1 MAERDTVHKF
11 ISINTQFELNP
22 NPIDMSLESATPLLL
37 ELNAKF
43 QAGDVL
49 GGNEILSKLKILIL
63 DFPPNSEPHC
73 RLATEVLELGVL
85 FTVADGDLDAFA
97 RNVAQLKPYYA
108 LLGTT
113 PRKCHILGLN
123 LMYLLVDN
131 RLSEFHAELEL
142 LSQEEASDALIS
154 FPINLERKLMVGI
167 YDEVLSVTVP
177 DASYQ
182 FFVDN
187 LLQTVRDNIA
197 DCMEVSYKSMKIGDA
212 MTMMKFDSQQELME
226 YVEECRD
233 DWIVEGGSLCF
244 QLPPS
249 GSKASDVPS
258 MKVIAQNLSYAT
270 EMERIV

>member
-1 MAERDTVHKF
+1 
-11 ISINTQFELNP
+11 
-22 NPIDMSLESATPLLL
+22 MSVASLVSD
-37 ELNAKF
+37 LNAKF
-43 QAGDVL
+43 QAGDVV
-49 GGNEILSKLKILIL
+49 GGKETLSKLKILML
-63 DFPPNSEPHC
+63 DFSPDVKDQC
-73 RLATEVLELGVL
+73 KVATEVLELGVL

-97 RNVAQLKPYYA
+97 RNVAQLKPYYSM
-108 LLGTT
+108 LGST

-123 LMYLLVDN
+123 LMHLLVDN

-142 LSQEEASDALIS
+142 LSEEEASHKFVS
-154 FPINLERKLMVGI
+154 FPINLERQLMVGI

-177 DASYQ
+177 DPSYQ

-187 LLQTVRDNIA
+187 LLQTVRDSIA
-197 DCMEVSYKSMKIGDA
+197 DCMEVSYKSMKIADA
-212 MTMMKFDSQQELME
+212 MTTMKFDSQQELME

-249 GSKASDVPS
+249 GSKASDIPAR
-258 MKVIAQNLSYAT
+258 KLIAQNLSYAT

>member
-1 MAERDTVHKF
+1 
-11 ISINTQFELNP
+11 
-22 NPIDMSLESATPLLL
+22 MSLESCTSLLS

-43 QAGDVL
+43 QAGDVV
-49 GGNEILSKLKILIL
+49 GGNETLSKLKILVL
-63 DFPPNSEPHC
+63 DFPAGSEAHC
-73 RLATEVLELGVL
+73 KIAAEALELGVL
-85 FTVADGDLDAFA
+85 FTVVDGDLDAFA
-97 RNVAQLKPYYA
+97 RNVAQLKPYYN
-108 LLGTT
+108 LLGST

-142 LSQEEASDALIS
+142 LTDEDASHKFVS
-154 FPINLERKLMVGI
+154 FPIKLERQLMVGI

-187 LLQTVRDNIA
+187 LLQTVRDSIA
-197 DCMEVSYKSMKIGDA
+197 DCMEVSYKSMKIADA
-212 MTMMKFDSQQELME
+212 MTTMKFDSKEDLME

-249 GSKASDVPS
+249 GSKASDIPS
-258 MKVIAQNLSYAT
+258 MKLIAQNLTYAT